1 MREDAL
7 FAEALFDQPS
17 LIKRLLD
24 ECREAGREFRADPRA
39 YVIAAMRDDHL
50 GSRRRKAMF
59 RLGVA
64 ISIFAYA
71 ILFAITLIF
80 WAVNARPTAVAGE
93 RPDYRVINI
102 PRFNPQ
108 ALQLPESE
116 RKAQGGGGGGDKQP
130 APATKGLPPPFSLD
144 PLIVAPTTR
153 PTLQPPVLPVDEHL
167 LGDASLNMKRN
178 EIAPTGLP
186 EGVIAPPSDGPGTEK
201 GIGTGKKGGVGSGRG
216 PGEGPGE
223 DGGKGDGTYARGGRP
238 GDTEIAQVVD
248 TRPFPLNSPRP
259 NYTEEARKN
268 KIQGVVRAR
277 VLVAADGTVR
287 QVKLAGRGLPD
298 GLNEEAIRAAY
309 QMRFRPATRAGQP
322 VAHWVSLEIEFNLR

>member
-24 ECREAGREFRADPRA
+24 EFREARREFRADPRA
-39 YVIAAMRDDHL
+39 YISAAMRDDHL
-50 GSRRRKAMF
+50 GSSRRKAMF
-59 RLGVA
+59 RLGLA

-71 ILFAITLIF
+71 VLFVITLIF
-80 WAVNARPTAVAGE
+80 WAANARPPITAGE
-93 RPDYRVINI
+93 PLDYPVFY

-108 ALQLPESE
+108 ALQLPESD
-116 RKAQGGGGGGDKQP
+116 RKAQGGGGGGDEQP
-130 APATKGLPPPFSLD
+130 TPATKGLPPPFSHD

-153 PTLQPPVLPVDEHL
+153 ATLLPPALPVVEHL
-167 LGDASLNMKRN
+167 LGDASLNMRRD
-178 EIAPTGLP
+178 EVAPTGLP
-186 EGVIAPPSDGPGTEK
+186 DGVIGPPSDGPGTEK
-201 GIGTGKKGGVGSGRG
+201 GIGTGKRGGVGPGIG

-223 DGGKGDGTYARGGRP
+223 DGGKWGGTYSPGGRP

-248 TRPFPLNSPRP
+248 TRPLPLNRPRP

-268 KIQGVVRAR
+268 KVQGVVRAR
-277 VLVAADGTVR
+277 VLVAADGAVR
-287 QVKLAGRGLPD
+287 QVKLVGAGLPD

-309 QMRFRPATRAGQP
+309 QMRFRPATRGGQP